1 MGGMIMT
8 EGMMNERHLIRIF
21 KLNPHMYLHGFD
33 ANGQDKAKRFREV
46 CQRLMKFTVEGV
58 ARGLEDVM
66 KVEPELSRLSYVF
79 KVHDLLLANEK
90 KNYEKPM
97 ALSMGSIMRGMP

>member
-1 MGGMIMT
+1 MT
-8 EGMMNERHLIRIF
+8 EGMMNERHLIRLF

-33 ANGQDKAKRFREV
+33 ENGKDKAEHFRKV

-58 ARGLEDVM
+58 SNGLDDVL
-66 KVEPELSRLSYVF
+66 KVEPGLSRLSYVF

-90 KNYEKPM
+90 KSYEKPM
-97 ALSMGSIMRGMP
+97 GLSMKAIMAGMK

>member
-1 MGGMIMT
+1 
-8 EGMMNERHLIRIF
+8 MNERHLMRIF
-21 KLNPHMYLHGFD
+21 KLNPRMYLHGFD
-33 ANGQDKAKRFREV
+33 ENGQDKAKRFREV

-58 ARGLEDVM
+58 SRGLEDVLR
-66 KVEPELSRLSYVF
+66 VEPGLSRLSYVF

-97 ALSMGSIMRGMP
+97 GLSMKSIMAGMA